1 MNILLV
7 KNRKAYAD
15 LPSQSIWENHIVA
28 YWNESGG
35 VEIVKDRFS
44 VTHNFSMSA
53 EEFSAY
59 LEKLQYQQVQ

>member
-7 KNRKAYAD
+7 KNRKAYAE
-15 LPSQSIWENHIVA
+15 LSSRSIWDNHVVA
-28 YWNESGG
+28 YWNESGR

-53 EEFSAY
+53 EEFSSY
-59 LEKLQYQQVQ
+59 LEKLQSQQVR